1 MKKTIATISLLLSMS
16 LIGVGVYGLTSD
28 NTEPL
33 NSKNVEWM
41 PEWVPE
47 IKIPT
52 VNNTESQTPIDED
65 FENMEEFDITTN
77 VDKKPT
83 PDNITEGIVPIGEI
97 KDDRGRLVEKGTNTN
112 VQCNNLSPNTVYIPN
127 IQLYSPISNEGNL
140 GTFDKEGYFNLPA
153 RFDISTQW
161 VDGAKITDKEG
172 NTLLAAH
179 RTYSGRY
186 GVFNN
191 LINIKEGSIA
201 CVSDSDGNVQK
212 YVVESLKHYK
222 KDALP
227 QEIFENA
234 TTGDKR
240 LTMITCA
247 GTLVKKPTGGYT
259 FDSNVIATFKA
270 IK

>member
-1 MKKTIATISLLLSMS
+1 MKKTIATIVLLLSLCLM
-16 LIGVGVYGLTSD
+16 GVGIYGLTSD
-28 NTEPL
+28 NKPL
-33 NSKNVEWM
+33 NSKDIEWM

-52 VNNTESQTPIDED
+52 ANDTPPIDED
-65 FENMEEFDITTN
+65 FENMKEFDISTN
-77 VDKKPT
+77 VDGKLT
-83 PDNITEGIVPIGEI
+83 PDSITEGIVPIGEI
-97 KDDRGRLVEKGTNTN
+97 KDDRGNLIEKGTNTN
-112 VQCNNLSPNTVYIPN
+112 IKCNNLSPNTVYIPN
-127 IQLYSPISNEGNL
+127 IQLYSPISNEGDL

-153 RFDISTQW
+153 RYDISTQW

-234 TTGDKR
+234 NTGDKR

-247 GTLVKKPTGGYT
+247 GTLVKKSTGGYT
-259 FDSNVIATFKA
+259 FNSNVIATFKA
-270 IK
+270 IE